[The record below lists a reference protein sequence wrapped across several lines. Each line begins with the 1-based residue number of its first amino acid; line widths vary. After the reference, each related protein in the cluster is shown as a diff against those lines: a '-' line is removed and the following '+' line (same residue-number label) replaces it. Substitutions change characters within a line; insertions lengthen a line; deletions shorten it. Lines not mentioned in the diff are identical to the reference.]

1 MARAFDRTSSTSG
14 QYIVCGNASTLN
26 PSNNISLACWV
37 RFATRPTEGGEVNG
51 YTAQFL
57 ISRDGSTTNRCYSIL
72 LQAYQGTAHT
82 FETGFFKNTTSSTGV
97 LSTTVA
103 AINTW
108 YHVCSTYRFVTDGT
122 SEIRLYVNG
131 TLEGSTNSAVG
142 PLNQATV
149 NTELGRRD
157 GASQFPLEGQLAECA
172 IYNTTLTAG
181 EVSALAKGMSPD
193 KVSPQGLV
201 LYAPLVRD
209 LIDMKGNTLTNN
221 GTTVADHPR
230 IYA

>member
-1 MARAFDRTSSTSG
+1 MARAFDRSNINTG
-14 QYIVCGNASTLN
+14 QYVACGNASALN
-26 PSNNISLACWV
+26 PANNLSLACWV
-37 RFATRPTEGGEVNG
+37 RFATRPNEAGEAAG

-57 ISRDGSTTNRCYSIL
+57 IARDGSSTNRCYSIL

-82 FETGFFKNTTSSTGV
+82 FETAIFKNNTTATGLLGTSV
-97 LSTTVA
+97 V
-103 AINTW
+103 AINAW
-108 YHVCSTYRFVTDGT
+108 YHVCTTYKFVTDGT

-131 TLEGSTNSAVG
+131 LQEASSTSAVG
-142 PLNQATV
+142 PINQGTV
-149 NTELGRRD
+149 NTELGRRS
-157 GASQFPLEGQLAECA
+157 GANFYPLEGNLAECA

-181 EVSALAKGMSPD
+181 EVKALAQGMSPD

-209 LIDMKGNTLTNN
+209 LIDLKGNTLTNN
-221 GTTVADHPR
+221 GTTVADNPR